1 MKFKVF
7 IERKALKQLEGL
19 EEEIKVM
26 IEEKLKELKRGFSPR
41 LDIKKLYGYES
52 HYRLRAG
59 KYRILFEIERGR
71 IVVYSILPRR
81 KAYR

>member
-1 MKFKVF
+1 MKFNVF

-19 EEEIKVM
+19 EEEIKAM
-26 IEEKLKELKRGFSPR
+26 IEEKLRELKRGFSPR
-41 LDIKKLYGYES
+41 LDIKKLSGYKN

-59 KYRILFEIERGR
+59 KFRILFEIESGN
-71 IVVYSILPRR
+71 IIVYSILSRR